1 MRVNEVISRC
11 RTDQKV
17 LIHYDTYHI
26 CGRVYDIFDTEEY
39 KENRIGD
46 MLVMQIVSDESELYL
61 KAVSVWK

>member
-17 LIHYDTYHI
+17 LISYDNYNI
-26 CGRVYDIFDTEEY
+26 CGRVYDILDTQEF

-46 MLVMQIVSDESELYL
+46 MLITHISCVDSELYIRVV
-61 KAVSVWK
+61 KA

>member
-17 LIHYDTYHI
+17 LICYNEYHI
-26 CGRVYDIFDTEEY
+26 CGRIYDIIDTQEF

-46 MLVMQIVSDESELYL
+46 MLVLHIGSNESELRL
-61 KAVSVWK
+61 KAISA

>member
-17 LIHYDTYHI
+17 LISYDKYHI
-26 CGRVYDIFDTEEY
+26 YGRVYDIFDTQEF

-46 MLVMQIVSDESELYL
+46 MLVMQISSNENELYI
-61 KAVSVWK
+61 KAVSV

>member
-17 LIHYDTYHI
+17 LICYNEYHI
-26 CGRVYDIFDTEEY
+26 YGRIYDIIDTQEF

-46 MLVMQIVSDESELYL
+46 MLVLHIGSNESELHL
-61 KAVSVWK
+61 KAISA